1 MHFEVVLVGCGR
13 MGYAMLGGWLTSG
26 KLRAEQV
33 AVVEPNDELRMRASK
48 LGIAAFSS
56 ANDMSLVEMPQYV
69 VVAVKPQVITT
80 ALTDYIWMGNSRTTF
95 VSLAAGTTIGTFLR
109 VLGEDTPVMR
119 CMPNTPAAIGKGMIA
134 TFASPQVTDRVR
146 ADITDLLSVSGTV
159 IPIQSEELMG
169 AVTAVSG
176 SGPAYVC
183 YFIEALAAAGQSV
196 GLSTETAM
204 LLAQKTVY
212 GAACLVEESV
222 DHPSQLRDQVTSP
235 NGTTQAG
242 LDLLMS
248 EDGLVALL
256 IRTVTAA
263 RDREVALGKQSSF

>member
-1 MHFEVVLVGCGR
+1 
-13 MGYAMLGGWLTSG
+13 
-26 KLRAEQV
+26 
-33 AVVEPNDELRMRASK
+33 
-48 LGIAAFSS
+48 
-56 ANDMSLVEMPQYV
+56 MPQYV
-69 VVAVKPQVITT
+69 IVAVKTQVITK

-95 VSLAAGTTIGTFLR
+95 ISLAAGTTIATLLG
-109 VLGEDTPVMR
+109 VLGEDTPVVR

-134 TFASPQVTDRVR
+134 VFANPLVTDRVR
-146 ADITDLLSVSGTV
+146 ADIADMLSVSGTV
-159 IPIQSEELMG
+159 VSIQSEELMG

-183 YFIEALAAAGQSV
+183 YFVEALAAAGQSV
-196 GLSTETAM
+196 GLPAETAM
-204 LLAQKTVY
+204 LLARKTVY

-248 EDGLVALL
+248 EDGLGALL
-256 IRTVTAA
+256 SKTVSAA
-263 RDREVALGKQSSF
+263 CEREVELGKQSSF

>member
-1 MHFEVVLVGCGR
+1 
-13 MGYAMLGGWLTSG
+13 
-26 KLRAEQV
+26 
-33 AVVEPNDELRMRASK
+33 
-48 LGIAAFSS
+48 
-56 ANDMSLVEMPQYV
+56 
-69 VVAVKPQVITT
+69 
-80 ALTDYIWMGNSRTTF
+80 
-95 VSLAAGTTIGTFLR
+95 
-109 VLGEDTPVMR
+109 
-119 CMPNTPAAIGKGMIA
+119 
-134 TFASPQVTDRVR
+134 
-146 ADITDLLSVSGTV
+146 
-159 IPIQSEELMG
+159 MG